1 MGGSQI
7 QTTPK
12 ANLAV
17 KRRISQFLLDKRL
30 TIESYMC

>member
-1 MGGSQI
+1 MGGSSDSDNA
-7 QTTPK
+7 K
-12 ANLAV
+12 SKSSV